1 MARGTLKRFPEVCH
15 EYYIFSCLA
24 HTTKGRMTSLIHDEL
39 LPFSA
44 PVMRECRNAVTLG
57 AGGWDNGRREKGK
70 EGKGK
75 GRRGEGKQWP
85 SALKMS

>member
-15 EYYIFSCLA
+15 EYCILSCLA

-44 PVMRECRNAVTLG
+44 PVMRECRNAVTR
-57 AGGWDNGRREKGK
+57 GGGGEGNGKRERGG
-70 EGKGK
+70 EG
-75 GRRGEGKQWP
+75 RGKQWP
-85 SALKMS
+85 SFLKMS